1 MGWESIGMGSSGTRP
16 SQARGVAAGEQQA
29 RGAPGRAAGAQ
40 AAGQLRRPHQRLRL
54 QYRSCHHTP
63 LEPTPPQVQVRPFK
77 PRSPCPLSIEAP
89 PPPAPH
95 NQLSTVAGRGVGSTP
110 KLPHAPPLWPC
121 REEAPGGGLLRREA
135 AGVAAAALSSP
146 SRYQLRAHT
155 GRLGG
160 GLPWR
165 EAAGGAAAA
174 LSSPSRHQLSASPP
188 VRWRGGALGSTPT
201 LPHAPPLWPCRDSWG
216 REGGSTAAW
225 QSHCSK
231 GEYWDG
237 LGLSRSLAMQQRHLT
252 GPVVA
257 ASAAGSTGA
266 AGEGREGEGGI
277 SREAALQLPAK
288 CFRLPG
294 LTLACCSLL
303 MLNYSCRF
311 RMGFCVQVTLSG
323 AGNPRGWDG
332 RAAALQQLA
341 VGATRESIG
350 VGWPLKQ
357 HPAWTT
363 EESLPPL
370 IPPSLSTSQQ
380 PQHHGALHGC
390 GRYSRWK
397 GRVLK
402 LVWRAIV
409 RCAKVCVLFSVVC
422 YIVVCY
428 SVVCYIVVCCSLVC
442 HGFECWVWH
451 DMVWHAMVWHAM
463 VWHDMVWHAMV
474 WHAMV
479 WHDIV
484 RGMPWCGMTLC
495 VSLAGGS
502 AVGDRWEFANE
513 GFLRGQRHLL
523 RTIQRRK
530 PASQTG
536 AAATNSSLPHGHP
549 HSPASL
555 HGALPVPAS
564 PSLVE
569 VGKFGLEG
577 EVERLKRDKNVL
589 MLELVRLRQ
598 QQQQQAS
605 TMQVMEQRVAM
616 NEQRQQHMMTFLAK
630 AVQNPAFLAQLM
642 QHQTDHAK
650 RTHAHAAMGR
660 KKRRISKQDG
670 GNSPP
675 SGSSSPSLHPEG
687 QIIAFSPAAADPSM
701 FLLEQ
706 FFPGMTHPS
715 SRVATGEASGA
726 GEGSS
731 AAGGAVSSGK
741 ARGDVVGAGA
751 GEMAGEAGVV
761 GGGGVGEGVGGE
773 GIGEGIG
780 EGDGLDLEVIL
791 VCYQRHR
798 AVHAWHGNLLV
809 GIDNI

>member
-1 MGWESIGMGSSGTRP
+1 MVEDPTTDHVVSWSSGNNSFVVWNP
-16 SQARGVAAGEQQA
+16 PEFARDLLPKYFKHNNFSSFV
-29 RGAPGRAAGAQ
+29 R
-40 AAGQLRRPHQRLRL
+40 QLNT
-54 QYRSCHHTP
+54 Y
-63 LEPTPPQVQVRPFK
+63 
-77 PRSPCPLSIEAP
+77 
-89 PPPAPH
+89 
-95 NQLSTVAGRGVGSTP
+95 G
-110 KLPHAPPLWPC
+110 
-121 REEAPGGGLLRREA
+121 
-135 AGVAAAALSSP
+135 
-146 SRYQLRAHT
+146 
-155 GRLGG
+155 
-160 GLPWR
+160 
-165 EAAGGAAAA
+165 
-174 LSSPSRHQLSASPP
+174 
-188 VRWRGGALGSTPT
+188 
-201 LPHAPPLWPCRDSWG
+201 
-216 REGGSTAAW
+216 
-225 QSHCSK
+225 
-231 GEYWDG
+231 
-237 LGLSRSLAMQQRHLT
+237 
-252 GPVVA
+252 
-257 ASAAGSTGA
+257 
-266 AGEGREGEGGI
+266 
-277 SREAALQLPAK
+277 
-288 CFRLPG
+288 FR
-294 LTLACCSLL
+294 
-303 MLNYSCRF
+303 
-311 RMGFCVQVTLSG
+311 
-323 AGNPRGWDG
+323 
-332 RAAALQQLA
+332 
-341 VGATRESIG
+341 
-350 VGWPLKQ
+350 
-357 HPAWTT
+357 
-363 EESLPPL
+363 
-370 IPPSLSTSQQ
+370 
-380 PQHHGALHGC
+380 
-390 GRYSRWK
+390 
-397 GRVLK
+397 
-402 LVWRAIV
+402 
-409 RCAKVCVLFSVVC
+409 KV
-422 YIVVCY
+422 
-428 SVVCYIVVCCSLVC
+428 
-442 HGFECWVWH
+442 
-451 DMVWHAMVWHAM
+451 D
-463 VWHDMVWHAMV
+463 
-474 WHAMV
+474 
-479 WHDIV
+479 
-484 RGMPWCGMTLC
+484 P
-495 VSLAGGS
+495 
-502 AVGDRWEFANE
+502 DRWEFANE

-706 FFPGMTHPS
+706 FFPAAAAAAAAAATATAAGSGYPAAAPMVPTPPGYPPVLPPPPPGMDLSQSLLVHGPAAAATAATAAAVSGAGVSAPVAEMKVPLGLAVEG

-726 GEGSS
+726 GECSS

-780 EGDGLDLEVIL
+780 EGDGLDLEGTGGFNDSFWQQFLSVAPGEGEGEGEGGGEGDG
-791 VCYQRHR
+791 Q
-798 AVHAWHGNLLV
+798 GGV
-809 GIDNI
+809 GVGDLNVDELARGVEGSLDEEQGR